1 VTVDGICECE
11 RTAMRLLRDG
21 FPFGALFGAP
31 LTAIFRE
38 LVVPFLGGLG
48 AVVLAGFGLGWFRG
62 RRG

>member
-1 VTVDGICECE
+1 
-11 RTAMRLLRDG
+11 MRLLRDS

-48 AVVLAGFGLGWFRG
+48 AVVLAGVGLGWLRG